1 MTHTDALVGA
11 EPLYTSADIRGRIRR
26 LFAPEHR
33 RRRRIICVA
42 YIGAD
47 CLDYI
52 PFARGVKIY
61 CSPQPGATIATGL
74 DRLLAAG
81 ADLYFINGL
90 HAKLYWTEGVGA
102 VVGSPNLS
110 ANALGDEGLIE
121 FALAI
126 PDAERIKPENI
137 IGQRRP
143 RRVTPE
149 AIEELRRAETLLRQS
164 NPLPE
169 RRRPKHTVVQRP
181 GSARTVSFTE
191 WITFRGERRLQLLEQ
206 WDDYEDSADAKAFVK
221 EKYGVQRPFEEVWGM
236 APDSVTAGSWVL
248 SYERETGQV
257 TGWILVTD
265 VIRRP
270 IKDAPDKE
278 YPYLSL
284 QVGDPRAR
292 PPFACDRA
300 FKRAFK
306 KAYDDWGG
314 ETKLARLGD
323 DVAPR
328 GFLRAIQ
335 KCGFRKI

>member
-1 MTHTDALVGA
+1 MTHTDSLVGA
-11 EPLYTSADIRGRIRR
+11 EPLYTSAEIRGRIRR

-52 PFARGVKIY
+52 PLARGVKIY

-81 ADLYFINGL
+81 ADLYFIDGL

-110 ANALGDEGLIE
+110 ANALGDDGLIE

-126 PDAERIKPENI
+126 PDAERINPGNI
-137 IGQRRP
+137 IAQRRP
-143 RRVTPE
+143 RRVTPK
-149 AIEELRRAETLLRQS
+149 AIDELRQAETLLRQS

-169 RRRPKHTVVQRP
+169 ARRGPKRSIVQRP
-181 GSARTVSFTE
+181 RSARNVSFTE
-191 WITFRGERRLQLLEQ
+191 WMTFRGKRRLQLLEQ
-206 WDDYEDSADAKAFVK
+206 WEDHEDSADAKAFVK
-221 EKYGVQRPFEEVWGM
+221 EMYGVQRPFEEVWGM
-236 APDSVTAGSWVL
+236 APDSVTPGSWVL
-248 SYERETGQV
+248 SYERDTGQI
-257 TGWILVTD
+257 TGWTLVTD

-284 QVGDPRAR
+284 QVGAPRAR
-292 PPFACDRA
+292 PPFACDRP

-306 KAYDDWGG
+306 KAYEDWGG
-314 ETKLARLGD
+314 KAKLARLGD
-323 DVAPR
+323 DVVPPV
-328 GFLRAIQ
+328 FLRAIQ
-335 KCGFRKI
+335 KCMIER